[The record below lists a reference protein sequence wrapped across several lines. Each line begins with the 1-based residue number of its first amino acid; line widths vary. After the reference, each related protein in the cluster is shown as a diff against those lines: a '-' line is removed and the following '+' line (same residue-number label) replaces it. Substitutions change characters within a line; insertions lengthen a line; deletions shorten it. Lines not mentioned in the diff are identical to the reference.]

1 MIDLLR
7 KKKALVSYHDP
18 FIDSIAYEDWKL
30 ESIPDLM
37 AGVQAADCVVI
48 VTDHSGYDYDDILEN
63 AKLIMDTRNA
73 LGAAGRES
81 AKVARV

>member
-1 MIDLLR
+1 
-7 KKKALVSYHDP
+7 
-18 FIDSIAYEDWKL
+18 
-30 ESIPDLM
+30 M

-81 AKVARV
+81 SKVARL